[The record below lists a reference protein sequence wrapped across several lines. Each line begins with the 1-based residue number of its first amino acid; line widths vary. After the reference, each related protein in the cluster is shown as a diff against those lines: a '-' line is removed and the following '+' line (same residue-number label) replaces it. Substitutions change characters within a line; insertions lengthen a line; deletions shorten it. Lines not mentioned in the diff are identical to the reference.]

1 MDELIE
7 RVVGGAGHRLE
18 QFKLGWEPASVPK
31 HKLAGLQSGLVDIVC
46 TLRTGRDIVRHKL
59 DDPSWESEVS

>member
-18 QFKLGWEPASVPK
+18 QFKLGWERASVPK
-31 HKLAGLQSGLVDIVC
+31 HKLAGLQSGLVDIVY
-46 TLRTGRDIVRHKL
+46 TVRILSGTNWTIHL
-59 DDPSWESEVS
+59 GV